1 MKAQRQQTPEFSSAK
16 NTRITVVMEV
26 RTEQLTEIIEKL
38 KKSTTINF
46 LWWWKNELP
55 KLRN

>member
-1 MKAQRQQTPEFSSAK
+1 MKAQRQQTPEFSSAE

-55 KLRN
+55 KLRS